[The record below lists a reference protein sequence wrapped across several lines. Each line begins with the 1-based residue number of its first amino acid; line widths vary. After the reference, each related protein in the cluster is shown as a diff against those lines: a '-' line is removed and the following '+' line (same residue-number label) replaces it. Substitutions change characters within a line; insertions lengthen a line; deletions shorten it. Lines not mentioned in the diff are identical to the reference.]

1 MLYLTLLTP
10 ILALPAVLLMDR
22 VERWAT
28 DGRPGPARVAPVAPV
43 APMPDVSSGGREP
56 LPQRGRPRPASR
68 SRLLADPAP
77 DLHRPK
83 VALRS

>member
-22 VERWAT
+22 FERWASG
-28 DGRPGPARVAPVAPV
+28 GRPAPARVAPMADVAHV
-43 APMPDVSSGGREP
+43 ASGPREP

-68 SRLLADPAP
+68 SRLLADPTP

-83 VALRS
+83 VAFRS

>member
-28 DGRPGPARVAPVAPV
+28 GGRPGPAHV
-43 APMPDVSSGGREP
+43 APMARVASGPREP

-68 SRLLADPAP
+68 SRLLADQSP

-83 VALRS
+83 VALRP

>member
-10 ILALPAVLLMDR
+10 ILALPAVLLMDG
-22 VERWAT
+22 VELWES
-28 DGRPGPARVAPVAPV
+28 DGRPGPARVAPMAHV
-43 APMPDVSSGGREP
+43 PDVASGGREP

-68 SRLLADPAP
+68 SRLLADSAP

-83 VALRS
+83 VAFRS

>member
-10 ILALPAVLLMDR
+10 ILALPAVLLMNR

-28 DGRPGPARVAPVAPV
+28 GGRPGPARVAAMADVA
-43 APMPDVSSGGREP
+43 SGPREP

-68 SRLLADPAP
+68 SRLLADPTP

-83 VALRS
+83 VAFRS

>member
-28 DGRPGPARVAPVAPV
+28 DGRPGPARVAPVAHV
-43 APMPDVSSGGREP
+43 PDVASGGSEP

-68 SRLLADPAP
+68 SRLLVDPTP

>member
-22 VERWAT
+22 VDRWAT
-28 DGRPGPARVAPVAPV
+28 GGRPAQPRVAPMADVA
-43 APMPDVSSGGREP
+43 SGRREP

-68 SRLLADPAP
+68 SRLLADPSP
-77 DLHRPK
+77 DLHRPT
-83 VALRS
+83 VAFRS